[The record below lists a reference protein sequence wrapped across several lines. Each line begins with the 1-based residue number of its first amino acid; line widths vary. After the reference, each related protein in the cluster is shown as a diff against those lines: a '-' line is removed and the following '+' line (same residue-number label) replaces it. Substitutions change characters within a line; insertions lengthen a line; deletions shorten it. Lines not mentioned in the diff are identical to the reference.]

1 MKYLRTFHSVIIFFF
16 IFSLKAQ
23 LNQLNYLPQDSIFF
37 EYNTLTVS
45 IDPSPSCIWQIG
57 MPGKSFLNQ
66 AYSLPKAIMTDT
78 LHPYPENNTSS
89 FTFTIDSNSIW
100 NNPIGS
106 ATYFSFIHKYDT
118 DTLNDYGIIEAS
130 IDGGESWCNLSDPSC
145 FQGYIL
151 GSVWWEYDS
160 SITSHRT
167 YYHSLAFSGKSD
179 GWIFSRI
186 HIDYACGKSIE
197 NGWRDSILVRFT
209 FHSDGGTSGREGW
222 LIDNIIIGACDIYL
236 GALPAKEIENKAEVI
251 PNPLLTCSR
260 IQLPEILSGINEILI
275 FNYEGKII
283 MRKPVI
289 LNETP
294 LLYGKDFPAGIYLI
308 RMMAADGR
316 FCSGKFTV
324 K

>member
-1 MKYLRTFHSVIIFFF
+1 MKYLRTILSVVIFFF
-16 IFSLKAQ
+16 IFSLKA
-23 LNQLNYLPQDSIFF
+23 QLNYLPQDSIFF
-37 EYNTLTVS
+37 EYSTLTVS
-45 IDPSPSCIWQIG
+45 IDPSPSCIWHIG
-57 MPGKSFLNQ
+57 VPGKTFLNQ

-100 NNPIGS
+100 NNPIGL

-118 DTLNDYGIIEAS
+118 DTLLDYGIIEGS

-145 FQGYIL
+145 LQGYL
-151 GSVWWEYDS
+151 PGSVWWENDS
-160 SITSHRT
+160 SITSHQT

-186 HIDYACGKSIE
+186 HFDYAIGKSNE
-197 NGWRDSILVRFT
+197 NGLIDSILVRFT
-209 FHSDGGTSGREGW
+209 FHSGNGTSGREGW
-222 LIDNIIIGACDIYL
+222 LIDNIIIGACDIYV
-236 GALPAKEIENKAEVI
+236 GTPPTKEIKNKAEVI
-251 PNPLLTCSR
+251 PNPLLACSR
-260 IQLPEILSGINEILI
+260 VQLPEILSGINEILI

-283 MRKPVI
+283 MRKPVVI
-289 LNETP
+289 NETP
-294 LLYGKDFPAGIYLI
+294 LLYGKDFSPGVYLI
-308 RMMAADGR
+308 RVMGADGQ